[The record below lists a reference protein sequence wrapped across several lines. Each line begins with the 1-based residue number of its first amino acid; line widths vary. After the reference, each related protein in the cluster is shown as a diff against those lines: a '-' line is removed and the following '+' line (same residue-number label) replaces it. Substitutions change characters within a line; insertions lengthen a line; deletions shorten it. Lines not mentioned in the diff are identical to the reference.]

1 MPPAIR
7 WYLLKTAALMMLI
20 KLAIRIVPFKRLYAA
35 LNRIARALEEKQ
47 PGPGD
52 LNRALKAIDIA
63 ARHTPLD
70 STCLIQALTAQVL
83 LARDGIPTDF
93 QIGVIHGD
101 AGQLEAHAWIV
112 HQGKVVV
119 GDRHDLSRYQVFANL
134 QENLG

>member
-1 MPPAIR
+1 MTPANR
-7 WYLLKTAALMMLI
+7 WYLLKTAALMMFI

-35 LNRIARALEEKQ
+35 LIRLPQAPRKKQ

-52 LNRALKAIDIA
+52 LNRALQAIDIA
-63 ARHTPLD
+63 GRHTPLA

-83 LARDGIPTDF
+83 LARDGIQTEF
-93 QIGVIHGD
+93 QIGVVHGN
-101 AGQLEAHAWIV
+101 AGQLEAHAWLV

-119 GDRHDLSRYQVFANL
+119 GDRHDLARYQVFANL